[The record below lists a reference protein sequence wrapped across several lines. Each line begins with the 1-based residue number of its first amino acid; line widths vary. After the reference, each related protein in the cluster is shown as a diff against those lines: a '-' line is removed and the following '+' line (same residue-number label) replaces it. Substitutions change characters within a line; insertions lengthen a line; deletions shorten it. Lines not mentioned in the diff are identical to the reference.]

1 MAAFAALVPVILFL
15 TALFLMD
22 SFKLVP
28 ARSVVLSLIA
38 GAGSAVL
45 VLWLHQLVLPETL
58 SPELVSRYI
67 AAVSEEAAK
76 GILVAALVMAGRV
89 GFLVDAGVQGFAI
102 GAGFALV
109 ENVLYLRALPDAPI
123 ALWLVRGLGT
133 AMLHGATTA
142 IIAMIGRA
150 RFDRRKQ
157 GALSAF
163 LPGFAL
169 AVAIHSASNHLLLHP
184 VAQMLLIMMILPAVV
199 VWVFDRSERATR
211 EWVSAG
217 LDLDLEVLQLVVSEH
232 FAVTRFGQY
241 LRELRERFP
250 GPVVADMYC
259 LLRLELELAVQAK
272 ALVMARNAGLLLPAD
287 DDLEAALTERQY
299 LQQSI
304 GRTGLL
310 ALRPLQITTHRD
322 QWHRHLL
329 HQTRSRPNI

>member
-1 MAAFAALVPVILFL
+1 MAASAALVPVILFL
-15 TALFLMD
+15 TTLFLMD

-28 ARSVVLSLIA
+28 PRSVMLSLLA
-38 GAGSAVL
+38 GAGSAVV
-45 VLWLHQLVLPETL
+45 VLWLHQLLLPDAL
-58 SPELVSRYI
+58 SADFVSRYLAPI
-67 AAVSEEAAK
+67 TEETAK
-76 GILVAALVMAGRV
+76 GLLVAALVVSGRV
-89 GFLVDAGVQGFAI
+89 GFLVDAGVQGFAV

-109 ENVLYLRALPDAPI
+109 ENVLYLQALPDAPV

-142 IIAMIGRA
+142 IVAMAGRA
-150 RFDRRKQ
+150 RYDRRNRQ
-157 GALSAF
+157 VLAAF

-169 AVAIHSASNHLLLHP
+169 AVGLHSGSNHLLLHP
-184 VAQMLLIMMILPAVV
+184 VAQTLIILMILPAVV
-199 VWVFDRSERATR
+199 TWIFDRSERATR

-232 FAVTRFGQY
+232 FSVTRFGEY

-272 ALVMARNAGLLLPAD
+272 ALAMARGAGLHLPAD

-299 LQQSI
+299 LQHSI

-329 HQTRSRPNI
+329 EQARSRST

>member
-15 TALFLMD
+15 ATLFLMD

-28 ARSVVLSLIA
+28 VRSVVLSLLA
-38 GAGSAVL
+38 GAGSALAVL
-45 VLWLHQLVLPETL
+45 SLHYLILPDTV
-58 SPELVSRYI
+58 SPAVESRYI
-67 AAVSEEAAK
+67 APVTEEAAK
-76 GILVAALVMAGRV
+76 GLLVVALIMAGRV
-89 GFLVDAGVQGFAI
+89 GFLVDAGVQGFAV

-109 ENVLYLRALPDAPI
+109 ENVLYLQALSGASV
-123 ALWLVRGLGT
+123 ALWLVRGVGT

-142 IIAMIGRA
+142 IIAMTSRA
-150 RFDRRKQ
+150 RYDRRHRRV
-157 GALSAF
+157 LLAF

-169 AVAIHSASNHLLLHP
+169 AVALHSASNHLLLQP
-184 VAQMLLIMMILPAVV
+184 VAQALIILMILPAVV

-232 FAVTRFGQY
+232 FSVTRFGEY
-241 LRELRERFP
+241 LRELRAHFP

-259 LLRLELELAVQAK
+259 LLRIELELGVQAK
-272 ALVMARNAGLLLPAD
+272 ALVMARGAGLRLPPD
-287 DDLEAALTERQY
+287 DDLEAALAERHY

-304 GRTGLL
+304 GRAGLL
-310 ALRPLQITTHRD
+310 ALRPLQVTTHRD

-329 HQTRSRPNI
+329 HQARSRAT